1 MTPSV
6 ALALVLT
13 LAIGVALG
21 VAAAPTLTGGDG
33 TADPTAGDL
42 ADAQPDRTGAGELTD
57 LPPDLQVT
65 AETVR
70 LGAGFGERHTHAGPT
85 FNFIQSGLVRI
96 TDDAG
101 TTDYGPG
108 GFFFEPADYAHD
120 IEIVTDARIDVLRL
134 LPEGAEGTTRV
145 E

>member
-1 MTPSV
+1 MPRT
-6 ALALVLT
+6 LALVVT
-13 LAIGVALG
+13 LVVGIGLGVALG
-21 VAAAPTLTGGDG
+21 PALRGGEATEGAAAAL
-33 TADPTAGDL
+33 
-42 ADAQPDRTGAGELTD
+42 PDRSGSGELTG

-70 LGAGFGERHTHAGPT
+70 LGAGFGERHIHSGPT
-85 FNFIQSGLVRI
+85 FNFIESGLVRI

-134 LPEGAEGTTRV
+134 LPAGAEGTTRV

>member
-1 MTPSV
+1 MPR
-6 ALALVLT
+6 ALVLVVT
-13 LAIGVALG
+13 LALGIGLGVALG
-21 VAAAPTLTGGDG
+21 PALTGDEQPPGEG
-33 TADPTAGDL
+33 AEAL
-42 ADAQPDRTGAGELTD
+42 PDRSGSGELTG
-57 LPPDLQVT
+57 LPPTLQVT
-65 AETVR
+65 GETVR

-85 FNFIQSGLVRI
+85 FNFVESGVVRI